1 MWAGSKSARHALE
14 TLFDIQVAEDWYG
27 ELLNNEVDAAPSAA
41 NMNNKG

>member
-14 TLFDIQVAEDWYG
+14 TLFGVKVADDWYG
-27 ELLNNEVDAAPSAA
+27 ELLDNQTDAAPSAA